1 MTGRQLT
8 LGLAALAGGAAA
20 YGLYRLGGRYR
31 PSDPVAGLGDFVR
44 QVRGGMAERERELR
58 DALGY
63 EAAANQPGG
72 ARLSDERARDL
83 IRDPAG
89 FDI

>member
-1 MTGRQLT
+1 
-8 LGLAALAGGAAA
+8 
-20 YGLYRLGGRYR
+20 
-31 PSDPVAGLGDFVR
+31 
-44 QVRGGMAERERELR
+44 MAERERELR

-89 FDI
+89 FDL